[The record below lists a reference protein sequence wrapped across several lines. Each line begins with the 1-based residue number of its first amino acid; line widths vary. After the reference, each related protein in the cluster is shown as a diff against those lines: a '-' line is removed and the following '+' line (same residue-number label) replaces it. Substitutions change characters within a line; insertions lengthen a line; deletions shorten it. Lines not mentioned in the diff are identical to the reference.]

1 MLLVTVTMH
10 VAKAYAR
17 GMAWLAKSMLVMRG
31 KFWSASGVFRRYPVT
46 RTGLALLTLLGA
58 SAAANGAP
66 ATTSPP
72 AATATRCTHDGRG
85 QLRARL
91 RGTLDL
97 DIAWRDAEMQCEG
110 GPRPDGKGLRVAI
123 AGPAQGDG
131 RRLRFVFGIDDT
143 PEGRSVTSR
152 PTNVTMIF
160 EGEQRIFATRGSARC
175 TTDHLDMARVGAL
188 GGTRRSWQITARG
201 FCTAPALALAG
212 RERLL
217 LSRFDFIT
225 EVSFEDPD
233 TGDAAV
239 PVRSGAADPVAA
251 GAGPTRR

>member
-1 MLLVTVTMH
+1 MNTLLRFAP
-10 VAKAYAR
+10 VAL
-17 GMAWLAKSMLVMRG
+17 G
-31 KFWSASGVFRRYPVT
+31 
-46 RTGLALLTLLGA
+46 ALLA
-58 SAAANGAP
+58 APAAAPSTPGATP
-66 ATTSPP
+66 ANP
-72 AATATRCTHDGRG
+72 AGGTRCTHDGRG

-97 DIAWRDAEMQCEG
+97 DIAWRDADMQCEG

-123 AGPAQGDG
+123 AGTAQGDG

-143 PEGRSVTSR
+143 PEGRSVSSR
-152 PTNVTMIF
+152 PTNVTVIF

-175 TTDHLDMARVGAL
+175 TTDQLDMARVGAL

-201 FCTAPALALAG
+201 FCTAPALALTG

-233 TGDAAV
+233 AGDTAV
-239 PVRSGAADPVAA
+239 PVRSGAADPVP
-251 GAGPTRR
+251 AGPGPAGR

>member
-1 MLLVTVTMH
+1 MDTLP
-10 VAKAYAR
+10 
-17 GMAWLAKSMLVMRG
+17 GI
-31 KFWSASGVFRRYPVT
+31 
-46 RTGLALLTLLGA
+46 ALLTLF
-58 SAAANGAP
+58 AAATGAP
-66 ATTSPP
+66 ATIAPG
-72 AATATRCTHDGRG
+72 AATAADGTPAAVRCTHDGRG

-110 GPRPDGKGLRVAI
+110 GPRPDGKGLRIAI

-152 PTNVTMIF
+152 PTNVTVIF
-160 EGEQRIFATRGSARC
+160 EGEQRIFATRGSSRC
-175 TTDHLDMARVGAL
+175 TTDQLDMARVGAL
-188 GGTRRSWQITARG
+188 GGARRSWQITARG
-201 FCTAPALALAG
+201 FCTAPAVALTG

-217 LSRFDFIT
+217 LSRFDFIS

-233 TGDAAV
+233 AGDTAV
-239 PVRSGAADPVAA
+239 PARSGAADPGPA
-251 GAGPTRR
+251 GR

>member
-1 MLLVTVTMH
+1 LL
-10 VAKAYAR
+10 A
-17 GMAWLAKSMLVMRG
+17 
-31 KFWSASGVFRRYPVT
+31 
-46 RTGLALLTLLGA
+46 LLGA
-58 SAAANGAP
+58 SAAVTSAP
-66 ATTSPP
+66 ATNSPP

-97 DIAWRDAEMQCEG
+97 DVAWRDADMQCEG

-123 AGPAQGDG
+123 AGPEQGDG
-131 RRLRFVFGIDDT
+131 RRLRFVFGIDDA

-152 PTNVTMIF
+152 PTNVTVIF
-160 EGEQRIFATRGSARC
+160 EGEQRIFATRGSGRC
-175 TTDHLDMARVGAL
+175 TTDQLDMARVGAL

-201 FCTAPALALAG
+201 FCTAPALALTGNA
-212 RERLL
+212 RLL

-233 TGDAAV
+233 ARDAAV
-239 PVRSGAADPVAA
+239 PVRSGAADPAP
-251 GAGPTRR
+251 AGPGPARR